1 MELTKE
7 IINLC
12 ASILIFLGSMIAL
25 ISSIGLVK
33 FQDVFLRS
41 HASTKSSTLSV
52 LLTLVGVLIFFTN
65 EQSFFSVRL
74 LLSIVFI
81 NLTSPVGM
89 HLVARA
95 AYRTGAY
102 MYRKDDVPRQ
112 STILLSSKEFNTPE
126 ELKTRAKLREERRE
140 KLYYDFTQKMLE
152 KRNKLIH
159 QIIAMINKNY
169 DLRAGLIITAR
180 RN

>member
-1 MELTKE
+1 MQCE
-7 IINLC
+7 IIELI
-12 ASILIFLGSMIAL
+12 AALLIFLGSIIAV
-25 ISSIGLVK
+25 ISAIGIVK

-52 LLTLVGVLIFFTN
+52 LLTLVGVLIYFTN

-81 NLTSPVGM
+81 NLTVGM

-102 MYRKDDVPRQ
+102 MYRKDDAPSR
-112 STILLSSKEFNTPE
+112 SSILLSSKEYNSTE
-126 ELKTRAKLREERRE
+126 ELKNRARIREERRE
-140 KLYYDFTQKMLE
+140 KIYYDVQKQRQKE
-152 KRNKLIH
+152 KQQEENIESLSE
-159 QIIAMINKNY
+159 
-169 DLRAGLIITAR
+169 AR
-180 RN
+180 RETKD